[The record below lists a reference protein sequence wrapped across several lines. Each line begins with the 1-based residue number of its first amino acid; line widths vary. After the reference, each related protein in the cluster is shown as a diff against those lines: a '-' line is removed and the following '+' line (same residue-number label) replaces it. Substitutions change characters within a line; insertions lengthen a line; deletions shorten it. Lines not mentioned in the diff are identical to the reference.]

1 MPLSKKQIDTISK
14 RLDERY
20 ATLRREVRQALEESE
35 NQQYVELINREP
47 ADVGDQSVGDALAD
61 LNLAIVDRHV
71 REMRAID
78 TARERMRDGTFGI
91 CTNCGQDIEYER
103 LLAYPIAERCVVCQ
117 DQYEKTYSHAATP
130 TL

>member
-1 MPLSKKQIDTISK
+1 MPLSKKQIATLSK

-20 ATLRREVRQALEESE
+20 ATLRSEVRQALEQSE

-61 LNLAIVDRHV
+61 LNVAIVDRHV
-71 REMRAID
+71 KEMRAID
-78 TARERMRDGTFGI
+78 ATRERIRDGTFGT

-103 LLAYPIAERCVVCQ
+103 LLAYPTAERCVVCQ
-117 DQYEKTYSHAATP
+117 DQHEKTYSHAATP